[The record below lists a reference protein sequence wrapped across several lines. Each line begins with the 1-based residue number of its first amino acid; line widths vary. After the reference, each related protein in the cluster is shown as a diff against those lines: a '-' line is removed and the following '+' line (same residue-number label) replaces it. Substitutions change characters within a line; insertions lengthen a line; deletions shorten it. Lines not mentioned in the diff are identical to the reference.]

1 MMMDNFYGEQN
12 RKLQDDFGT
21 RALSDRLREAI
32 FNTEF
37 DDDNKAFIEHS
48 SSFFLSSIDHQG
60 RPTVSHKGGDAGFV
74 KIIDKNTLIFPSY
87 NGNGMYLS
95 MGNISAN
102 PQVGLLFISFETP
115 RRVRMQGTA
124 TVSKDP
130 VLMAHYQ
137 EAELVVSVQLTE
149 LWINCPRYVPQYE
162 KVRESRYVPRENTET
177 PLAGWKQIDAVAD
190 VLVDSDK
197 KKKAQLCSITVDE
210 WMDKV
215 RAGDP
220 NA

>member
-1 MMMDNFYGEQN
+1 MNNFYGEQN

-21 RALSDRLREAI
+21 RNLSDRLKEVI

-37 DDDNKAFIEHS
+37 DDDNKAFIEQL
-48 SSFFLSSIDHQG
+48 SSFFLTSIDHQG
-60 RPTVSHKGGDAGFV
+60 RPTVSHKGGDAGFI

-124 TVSKDP
+124 TISKDP

-137 EAELVVSVQLTE
+137 EAELVVTVKLTE
-149 LWINCPRYVPQYE
+149 LWINCPRYVPKYK
-162 KVRESRYVPRENTET
+162 KVRESRYVPRENMET
-177 PLAGWKQIDAVAD
+177 PLAGWKQIDGVGD
-190 VLVDSDK
+190 VLAESDK
-197 KKKAQLCSITVDE
+197 KKKDQLCSITVDE
-210 WMDKV
+210 WMGKV
-215 RAGDP
+215 KAGDP
-220 NA
+220 TA

>member
-1 MMMDNFYGEQN
+1 MNSFYGEQN
-12 RKLQDDFGT
+12 RKFQDDFGT
-21 RALSDRLREAI
+21 RILSDRLKEVI

-37 DDDNKAFIEHS
+37 DDDNKAFIEQL

-60 RPTVSHKGGDAGFV
+60 RPTVSHKGGDPGFV

-130 VLMAHYQ
+130 ILMEHYK
-137 EAELVVSVQLTE
+137 EAELVVSVTLTE

-162 KVRESRYVPRENTET
+162 KVRESRYVPRENNET
-177 PLAGWKQIDAVAD
+177 PLAGWKQIDGVGD
-190 VLVDSDK
+190 VLVESDK
-197 KKKAQLCSITVDE
+197 KKKEQLISITVDE

-220 NA
+220 TA

>member
-1 MMMDNFYGEQN
+1 MDNFYGEQN

-21 RALSDRLREAI
+21 RALSDRLKEAI

-37 DDDNKAFIEHS
+37 DDDNKAFIEQL
-48 SSFFLSSIDHQG
+48 SSFFLTSIDHQG

-130 VLMAHYQ
+130 V
-137 EAELVVSVQLTE
+137 
-149 LWINCPRYVPQYE
+149 
-162 KVRESRYVPRENTET
+162 
-177 PLAGWKQIDAVAD
+177 
-190 VLVDSDK
+190 
-197 KKKAQLCSITVDE
+197 
-210 WMDKV
+210 
-215 RAGDP
+215 
-220 NA
+220 

>member
-1 MMMDNFYGEQN
+1 MNNFYGEQN
-12 RKLQDDFGT
+12 RKFQDDFGT
-21 RALSDRLREAI
+21 RILSDRLKEVI

-37 DDDNKAFIEHS
+37 DDDNKAFIEQL

-60 RPTVSHKGGDAGFV
+60 RPTVSHKGGDPGFV

-124 TVSKDP
+124 TVSTDP
-130 VLMAHYQ
+130 ILMAHYK
-137 EAELVVSVQLTE
+137 EAELVVSVTLTE

-162 KVRESRYVPRENTET
+162 KVRESRYVPRENNET
-177 PLAGWKQIDAVAD
+177 PLAGWKQIDGVGD
-190 VLVDSDK
+190 VLVESDK
-197 KKKAQLCSITVDE
+197 KKKEQLISITVDE

-220 NA
+220 TA

>member
-1 MMMDNFYGEQN
+1 MNNFYGEQN
-12 RKLQDDFGT
+12 RKFQDDFGT
-21 RALSDRLREAI
+21 RALSDRLKEAI
-32 FNTEF
+32 FSTEF
-37 DDDNKAFIEHS
+37 DDDNRAFIEQL

-130 VLMAHYQ
+130 VLMAHYK
-137 EAELVVSVQLTE
+137 EAELVVSVKLTE
-149 LWINCPRYVPQYE
+149 LWINCPRYVPQYQ
-162 KVRESRYVPRENTET
+162 KVRESRYVPRENKET
-177 PLAGWKQIDAVAD
+177 PLAGWKQIDAVGD
-190 VLVDSDK
+190 VLVESDK
-197 KKKAQLCSITVDE
+197 TKKEQLCSITVDE

-220 NA
+220 TA